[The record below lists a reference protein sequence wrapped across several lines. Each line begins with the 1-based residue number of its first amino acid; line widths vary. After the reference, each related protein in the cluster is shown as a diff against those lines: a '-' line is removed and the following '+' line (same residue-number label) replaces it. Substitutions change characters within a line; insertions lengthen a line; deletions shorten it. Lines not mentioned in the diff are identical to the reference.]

1 MADANYIPS
10 QEILD
15 SYARVLVQ
23 FALGSGKGIA
33 KGEVVQCVVPD
44 VAKPLARSLQNTILE
59 SGGHPLLRLLPTGF
73 DHDYY
78 RLASPDQL
86 TFFPTQYMKS
96 RAKLIDHTIA
106 IIADPFPDELRE
118 TNPKKIMLARNSQKP
133 YRDWLTQKELADKYT
148 WTIALWGVKAKADIV
163 GLSLEEYWNQ
173 IISACFLDQSDPIAV
188 WRKTKEAQQKVRNA
202 LNKLSIASVRI
213 EGKDV
218 DLSIRIGADR
228 VWKGGADRNI
238 PSFELFTSPDWRGT
252 EGHISFD
259 QPLYRYG
266 NIISGIEL
274 TFANGLIT
282 KAHAKTGNSLLQEM
296 ILSPNANKLGEFS
309 LTDKR
314 FSKISHFMA
323 ETLYDENFGGTQGNT
338 HVAIGMAYKDC
349 YRGNAEK
356 MTKKQWESIGFNDS
370 PEHTD
375 IISTTQR
382 TVTAELTDGSKKIIY
397 KDGCFTL

>member
-1 MADANYIPS
+1 MTDANYIPP

-23 FALGSGKGIA
+23 FALGSGKGVA

-73 DHDYY
+73 DQDYY

-118 TNPKKIMLARNSQKP
+118 TDPKKIMLARNSQKP
-133 YRDWLTQKELADKYT
+133 YRDWLTQKELVDKYT

-173 IISACFLDQSDPIAV
+173 IISACFLDQTDPIAV

-202 LNKLSIASVRI
+202 LNELSIASVRI
-213 EGKDV
+213 QGKDV
-218 DLSIRIGADR
+218 DLTIRIGADR

-274 TFANGLIT
+274 TFANGIIT

-375 IISTTQR
+375 IISTTKR
-382 TVTAELTDGSKKIIY
+382 TVTATLADGSKKVIY
-397 KDGCFTL
+397 TNGRFTI

>member
-23 FALGSGKGIA
+23 FALGSGKGVA
-33 KGEVVQCVVPD
+33 NGEVVQCVVPD

-59 SGGHPLLRLLPTGF
+59 LGGHPVLRLLPTGF
-73 DHDYY
+73 DQDYY

-86 TFFPTQYMKS
+86 TFFPTHYMKS

-118 TNPKKIMLARNSQKP
+118 TDPKKIMLARNSQKP

-202 LNKLSIASVRI
+202 LNELSIASVRI
-213 EGKDV
+213 QGEDV

-252 EGHISFD
+252 EGYISFD

-266 NIISGIEL
+266 NIIRGIEL
-274 TFANGLIT
+274 TFANGIIT

-382 TVTAELTDGSKKIIY
+382 TVTAELTDGSKMIIY